1 LEAAPDLPRR
11 SLAALESARGLRD
24 DAFLINDEVFVYE
37 MLGGTA
43 AEGNRVTRGSGDI
56 WPKNTNAP
64 DSV

>member
-1 LEAAPDLPRR
+1 
-11 SLAALESARGLRD
+11 LESARGLRD